1 MLTLYQVAHA
11 NGQKPMTEPLMY
23 RIASHAVA
31 DYWRSRYSL
40 TNGLSCP
47 SCSKAQRKACKEGW
61 LYGECPKALRI
72 ESLSKPIIDS
82 QGNMTELGELIA
94 DDKAIDVDDWLDTRL
109 FDAGYPLRLVEIA
122 RHVREGM
129 TLTHEQRCYLWRFRK
144 KTQQKLPGSE
154 TFCPSNPDIYSGATV
169 QASA

>member
-40 TNGLSCP
+40 TNGLNCG
-47 SCSKAQRKACKEGW
+47 SCSQAQRKDCKDGW

-72 ESLSKPIIDS
+72 ESLSKPIIDGE
-82 QGNMTELGELIA
+82 GNMTELGEMIA
-94 DDKAIDVDDWLDTRL
+94 DDKAIDIAEWTDSSL
-109 FDAGYPLRLVEIA
+109 FLLGYPMRLITIAQKVEKGDPLSGYDRI
-122 RHVREGM
+122 
-129 TLTHEQRCYLWRFRK
+129 YLWRYRK
-144 KTQQKLPGSE
+144 KEQAKLSGMITKAPPA
-154 TFCPSNPDIYSGATV
+154 TDIYSGATV